1 MKAFIVS
8 LSFQMAALVSG
19 ATTMGPFGQET
30 KISCTSIVAEN
41 GTTVVEFAKTFPRI
55 KRVRIYGYQHRSS
68 AYVFSLGGVYTTNG
82 MPTLG
87 HMLNIPPCD

>member
-19 ATTMGPFGQET
+19 AATMGPFGQET
-30 KISCTSIVAEN
+30 LINDTSIIAEH
-41 GTTVVEFAKTFPRI
+41 GTTMVENVKNLPRI
-55 KRVRIYGYQHRSS
+55 RRVRISGYQHRSS
-68 AYVFSLGGVYTTNG
+68 AFVFSLGGVYMPDG